1 MTVVTVLI
9 TSMGISENF
18 ICKWKVDIKIKEKSK
33 KEMKK
38 TVTTVTKTP
47 KPLDI

>member
-9 TSMGISENF
+9 TSMEISENF
-18 ICKWKVDIKIKEKSK
+18 ICKQKVDIKIKEKSK
-33 KEMKK
+33 KEIKK
-38 TVTTVTKTP
+38 AVTTVTKTP